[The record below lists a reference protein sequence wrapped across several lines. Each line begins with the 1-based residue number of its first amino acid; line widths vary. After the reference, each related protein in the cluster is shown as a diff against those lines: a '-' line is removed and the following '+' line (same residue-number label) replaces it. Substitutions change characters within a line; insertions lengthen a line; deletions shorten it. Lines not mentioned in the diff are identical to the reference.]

1 MLTNRTPFQDVN
13 DIEVYKNIL
22 RGFKNVVIPSII
34 KSTAKSF
41 VKSLLQDDPYKRLG
55 CLRYGVA
62 DIHNH
67 RYLLLIYLI
76 YALLIQKNFLEYL
89 LMYNLNPDD

>member
-22 RGFKNVVIPSII
+22 RGFKDVVVPSII
-34 KSTAKSF
+34 KSAAKSF
-41 VKSLLQDDPYKRLG
+41 IKSLLQDDPYKRLG

-67 RYLLLIYLI
+67 KYLLLIYRI
-76 YALLIQKNFLEYL
+76 CVLLI
-89 LMYNLNPDD
+89 